1 MKSSNFAKGATIA
14 TIGIVLT
21 KFLGMMYSFP
31 LENLIGDEGGALYQY
46 AYNLYVIFLD
56 VATAGIPFGMAKFV
70 AMYNSRGDYRSGVK
84 LWRIST
90 LYMVI
95 IGIISFLGLYLVAP
109 AIAEVFATSSA
120 TASEVGD
127 IVYVIR
133 MLAPALI
140 VVPALG
146 VSRGFFQGYGD
157 MSPTAYS
164 QFFEQLFRILFLLGA
179 AYYVMRILPTGD
191 VVVATGW
198 VVFASFIGAVAAML
212 VLAFFWLKSYRS
224 INQKIKVQTI
234 QKEYSSWT
242 LFKKLLFFSIPFVI
256 VSVSANLYPS
266 ISNATF
272 NSAMIATGYTF
283 EESSNILAVI
293 QLWAPKITAIPVS
306 LSMGVSLALIPY
318 VTQAYAQKD
327 LKTVRRYTVQSM
339 NLMLLFTI
347 PAAFGILSVS
357 ESLYSGLYSP
367 SSYGPTILGV
377 DAFRGIF
384 LALSMVTA
392 AVLQGTNQ
400 QKIAVRNALIG
411 VIVKLVLNVPMI
423 YLFGPLGDVYTSILA
438 LGTDVGLNIYQLYKI
453 TNFSQKRFWRNTILT
468 TLASLV
474 MFIALMGVKYVY
486 PLIGLTLETRISA
499 LLMTGI
505 SAMVGGIIFLAI
517 AWYFGLLKQL
527 KRK

>member
-70 AMYNSRGDYRSGVK
+70 AMYNSKGDYRSGVK

-90 LYMVI
+90 LYMVV
-95 IGIISFLGLYLVAP
+95 IGIISFLALYLVAP
-109 AIAEVFATSSA
+109 FIAGIFATSSA
-120 TASEVGD
+120 SAANIED
-127 IVYVIR
+127 IVHVIR
-133 MLAPALI
+133 MLSPALI
-140 VVPALG
+140 IVPALG

-157 MSPTAYS
+157 MRPTAYS
-164 QFFEQLFRILFLLGA
+164 QFFEQLFRIIFLLGA
-179 AYYVMRILPTGD
+179 AYLVMRVLPGGD
-191 VVVATGW
+191 VVTATGW
-198 VVFASFIGAVAAML
+198 VVFASFVGAMAAML
-212 VLAFFWLKSYRS
+212 VLGFFWLKSYRS
-224 INQKIKVQTI
+224 IHHKIGEQTI
-234 QKEYSSWT
+234 TKEYSSWT
-242 LFKKLLFFSIPFVI
+242 LFKKLLVFSIPFVI

-272 NSAMIATGYTF
+272 NSTMIATGQYTF

-347 PAAFGILSVS
+347 PAAFGILAIS
-357 ESLYSGLYSP
+357 ESLYSG
-367 SSYGPTILGV
+367 
-377 DAFRGIF
+377 
-384 LALSMVTA
+384 
-392 AVLQGTNQ
+392 
-400 QKIAVRNALIG
+400 
-411 VIVKLVLNVPMI
+411 
-423 YLFGPLGDVYTSILA
+423 
-438 LGTDVGLNIYQLYKI
+438 
-453 TNFSQKRFWRNTILT
+453 
-468 TLASLV
+468 
-474 MFIALMGVKYVY
+474 
-486 PLIGLTLETRISA
+486 
-499 LLMTGI
+499 
-505 SAMVGGIIFLAI
+505 
-517 AWYFGLLKQL
+517 
-527 KRK
+527 